1 MKGCGS
7 RSTFLPETGSFQKPK
22 EISVPTILVVD
33 DDRNLLKII
42 CDILEGLAVDLV
54 TASNAESALSAI
66 KSQAFDLVIT
76 DLKMPG
82 KSGMDVLAF
91 SLKMN
96 ASVPVIMLSAFGSIE
111 AAVDAMKKGAY
122 DFITKPFNADE
133 LLQIVRKALSVSC
146 KDKELLSPYFDD
158 VKSFAPDIVGRTLAI
173 TQILHM
179 IKRVAPADSSVLIS
193 GETGVGKELVARAVH
208 LASPRR
214 ARPFIKVNC
223 AAIPDALLESDL
235 FGYEK
240 GAFTGAVVTKP
251 GRFELAN
258 SGTIFLD
265 EIGELPLNLQAKLL
279 AVIQD
284 RAFERVGGV
293 KTIRVDIRIVAATN
307 KDLAAACHV
316 GAFRSDLFYRL
327 NVVPLCIPPLRE
339 RREDIV
345 PLAEYFINRLAT
357 RYKRSV
363 GIPPEILNAF
373 IAYDWPGNIR
383 ELENVI
389 ERMFVLSEGD
399 ILDTAL
405 LPVEMN
411 SQNVPDPN
419 SSYKSRTES
428 VTRNTEKQMIVNALN
443 STDQN
448 RTRAATLLGVSRR
461 TLQNKIKEFG
471 L

>member
-1 MKGCGS
+1 
-7 RSTFLPETGSFQKPK
+7 
-22 EISVPTILVVD
+22 
-33 DDRNLLKII
+33 LLKVIR
-42 CDILEGLAVDLV
+42 DILEELAVGIV
-54 TASNAESALSAI
+54 TTSDAESALSAMETR
-66 KSQAFDLVIT
+66 AFDLVIT

-96 ASVPVIMLSAFGSIE
+96 PSVPVIMISGFGSIE

-122 DFITKPFNADE
+122 DFITKPFNPDE
-133 LLQIVRKALSVSC
+133 LLQTVRKALSES
-146 KDKELLSPYFDD
+146 KNNKEVLSPYFDD
-158 VKSFAPDIVGRTLAI
+158 IRSFKPDIIGGTSAI
-173 TQILHM
+173 TRILHDV
-179 IKRVAPADSSVLIS
+179 KKVAATDSIVLIS

-208 LASPRR
+208 LASPRH
-214 ARPFIKVNC
+214 ARPFVKVNC

-258 SGTIFLD
+258 GGTIFLD
-265 EIGELPLNLQAKLL
+265 EIGELPVNLQAKLL

-307 KDLAAACHV
+307 RDLAAACRN
-316 GAFRSDLFYRL
+316 GGFRSDLFYRL

-345 PLAEYFINRLAT
+345 PLAEYFVNRLAA

-363 GIPPEILNAF
+363 GIPQEIVNAF
-373 IAYDWPGNIR
+373 VTYHWPGNIR

-389 ERMFVLSEGD
+389 ERIFVLSEGAT
-399 ILDTAL
+399 LDPAL
-405 LPVEMN
+405 LPAEMLSGITPARSSN
-411 SQNVPDPN
+411 FKSQ
-419 SSYKSRTES
+419 TEAA
-428 VTRNTEKQMIVNALN
+428 TRGAEKQMIVNALN
-443 STDQN
+443 ETNQN
-448 RTRAATLLGVSRR
+448 RTRAAKSLGISRR
-461 TLQNKIKEFG
+461 TLQNKIKE
-471 L
+471 LDL